1 MARRR
6 KGKSGKKQK
15 QRKNQPAALA
25 SQPRQVAQTANA
37 PAAQGT
43 ATGQGGEPRRSQAQ
57 KRAADALAKVT
68 VLRDG
73 NDYGNYRSYVKALPA
88 RIIMN
93 GLGQALAMEK
103 AGASKDAGHEKLF
116 EHVQDW
122 LLTGWENSPYRGQED
137 LIAAITEG
145 EESDYIRA
153 QGEAMAYVEW
163 LKKFAV
169 AYLEDKDDKRKDGQ
183 PEGSDDA
190 AAS

>member
-43 ATGQGGEPRRSQAQ
+43 ATGQGGEPRRNQAQ
-57 KRAADALAKVT
+57 KRAADALAKVKA
-68 VLRDG
+68 LAAA
-73 NDYGNYRSYVKALPA
+73 NDYGNYRNYVKALPA

-103 AGASKDAGHEKLF
+103 AGAQAKNPDIRKGHEKLF

-122 LLTGWENSPYRGQED
+122 LLNGWEHTPYRGQSD
-137 LIAAITEG
+137 ILAAIVNGSEA
-145 EESDYIRA
+145 DYIRA
-153 QGEAMAYVEW
+153 QGEAMAHVEW

-169 AYLEDKDDKRKDGQ
+169 AYLKGVDD
-183 PEGSDDA
+183 PAEGGDDA
-190 AAS
+190 TAS

>member
-6 KGKSGKKQK
+6 KGKSGKRQG
-15 QRKNQPAALA
+15 KNRAAAQA
-25 SQPRQVAQTANA
+25 SQPRQVAQPANP

-88 RIIMN
+88 RVIMN

-103 AGASKDAGHEKLF
+103 AGASKDVGHEMLF
-116 EHVQDW
+116 NHVQDW
-122 LLTGWENSPYRGQED
+122 LLNGWEHTPYRGQSNI
-137 LIAAITEG
+137 LAAIVNGSEA
-145 EESDYIRA
+145 DYIRA
-153 QGEAMAYVEW
+153 QGEAMAHVEW

-169 AYLEDKDDKRKDGQ
+169 AYLKDKDDQTKAGRA
-183 PEGSDDA
+183 EGSENA
-190 AAS
+190 TAS

>member
-6 KGKSGKKQK
+6 KGKAGKK
-15 QRKNQPAALA
+15 QRKNQPAAQA
-25 SQPRQVAQTANA
+25 SQPRQMTP
-37 PAAQGT
+37 PASASGAENTPPSDQSN
-43 ATGQGGEPRRSQAQ
+43 EPHRSQAQ
-57 KRAADALAKVT
+57 KRAAFALGKVT
-68 VLRDG
+68 ELRDG
-73 NDYGNYRSYVKALPA
+73 NDYGNYLSYVKALPA

-103 AGASKDAGHEKLF
+103 AGASKDAGHQLLF
-116 EHVQDW
+116 AHMQDW
-122 LLTGWENSPYRGQED
+122 LLNGWEHSPYRGQKD
-137 LIAAITEG
+137 VLAAITAGPEA
-145 EESDYIRA
+145 DYIRA

-169 AYLEDKDDKRKDGQ
+169 AYLEDKDDKREDGQ